1 MRVMEAEQAYN
12 AAEEAEAI
20 LFAENIQTFQAPD
33 GRPLAITM
41 SEMEGFTE
49 SERRFHKL
57 LGSVAMQGSV
67 ERPQDSGEK
76 MTILEAIRAAR
87 EGSTQAESMID
98 INIATAVTEA
108 CFKYDH
114 ITKVAMRLNDSGDLM
129 QFGQTMQEM
138 HFNSIVY
145 RQNRH
150 AKLQDVTKI
159 EALNGHCIEDA
170 ARAGLLKDYYFIA
183 DSLVP
188 QDVPEKDLKDE
199 GYFLNTLT
207 FVTQATTAEDGVVT
221 TESVFSKGTA
231 AHESARFHKRI
242 DKRFDLE
249 AVSRV
254 RQRLGLS
261 PVTTTEEALRGIFVH
276 KSMLPNGVIDY
287 KRMIDEEA
295 HSVAGVSL
303 KTDDYYEQLAPRS
316 KEREESLERTKQ
328 LVKEALLE
336 QARTLKTPME
346 AVQCI
351 GDLVHE
357 FTVISAVD
365 NHHIDAYIFGK
376 QAAQQIEE
384 TRYRM
389 SIGDVVGAQ
398 LALRE
403 AVRVAVISFCGG
415 GSAGRGANKGG
426 SSKNKK
432 SEKSSD
438 ENTEDEQDAMEQNED
453 WTWKRG
459 ICRVDSCPTRPGK
472 TQVGP
477 CAVCK
482 RCQKMFDK
490 GIDPT
495 KFTSFKSETVN
506 DTPSWKDA
514 IYTKNTVVLSVASEK
529 PLSKESSLKNT
540 DSGNRKILVDQSPRS
555 PYGIEA
561 STDSGDVTIDQ
572 R

>member
-1 MRVMEAEQAYN
+1 MRVMEVEQVYS

-33 GRPLAITM
+33 GQPLAMTM

-67 ERPQDSGEK
+67 ERPHDSGEK
-76 MTILEAIRAAR
+76 MTILEAIRAVR
-87 EGSTQAESMID
+87 EGSLQAESMID
-98 INIATAVTEA
+98 INVATAVTEA

-150 AKLQDVTKI
+150 AKLRNVTEI

-207 FVTQATTAEDGVVT
+207 FVTQATTAEDGAVT
-221 TESVFSKGTA
+221 TESVFNKGTVA
-231 AHESARFHKRI
+231 SESARFDVRMGE
-242 DKRFDLE
+242 RFDLE

-254 RQRLGLS
+254 RQRLGLP

-287 KRMIDEEA
+287 QRMIDEEA
-295 HSVAGVSL
+295 HSTVGIPL
-303 KTDDYYEQLAPRS
+303 KTDDYYERLAPRS
-316 KEREESLERTKQ
+316 KEREASLESTKQ
-328 LVKEALLE
+328 LVKEALIA
-336 QARTLKTPME
+336 QAHTFKTPME
-346 AVQCI
+346 AVQRI
-351 GDLVHE
+351 WDLTRE
-357 FTVISAVD
+357 FTVVAAVD
-365 NHHIDAYIFGK
+365 NHHIDARIFGQ

-384 TRYRM
+384 SRYYS
-389 SIGDVVGAQ
+389 SIGDPIAAQ

-403 AVRVAVISFCGG
+403 AVRVAIVTGCGG

-438 ENTEDEQDAMEQNED
+438 ENTEDEQDAIERNED

-459 ICRVDSCPTRPGK
+459 VCRVDSCPTRPGK

-477 CAVCK
+477 CAVCR

-514 IYTKNTVVLSVASEK
+514 IHTKNTVVLFAASAK
-529 PLSKESSLKNT
+529 PLPKESSLQKEDT
-540 DSGNRKILVDQSPRS
+540 AL
-555 PYGIEA
+555 A
-561 STDSGDVTIDQ
+561 A
-572 R
+572 